1 MIHIFAMLARIT
13 RNGSGNILTTSFLF
27 FHPFVLLY
35 GTIYVELDESF
46 VRESKERNA
55 C

>member
-1 MIHIFAMLARIT
+1 MIYIFAMLARTT
-13 RNGSGNILTTSFLF
+13 RDGSGNILTTSFLF
-27 FHPFVLLY
+27 FHSLALLY

-46 VRESKERNA
+46 ARESKERKA